1 MSEQLS
7 ITPEFA
13 LGYRAMMLD
22 GVLRELEAT
31 KRIIA
36 AIPDAKS
43 HYRPDPNAR
52 SAWELAWHLAN
63 TDVQFLDGIAD
74 LNFAMATPE
83 NKPKTVAELVDW
95 YDTNMKRG
103 TARVAALSPEQL
115 LTPVNFLGVFDFP
128 AVIYLAFLNNH
139 SIHHRGQLSTH
150 LRPMGAKCPSIY
162 GGSFDEPLQA
172 PAASAASA

>member
-1 MSEQLS
+1 MSEQPNIS
-7 ITPEFA
+7 PEFA

-31 KRIIA
+31 KRVIA
-36 AIPDAKS
+36 AIPDDKS
-43 HYRPDPNAR
+43 SYRPDPNAR

-74 LNFAMATPE
+74 LNFAMSTPE

-95 YDTNMKRG
+95 YEANMKRG
-103 TARVAALSPEQL
+103 VSRVAALTPEQL
-115 LTPVNFLGVFDFP
+115 LTPVNFLGVFEFP

-139 SIHHRGQLSTH
+139 SVHHRGQLSTH
-150 LRPMGAKCPSIY
+150 LRPMGSKCPQIY

-172 PAASAASA
+172 PAANAASA